1 MINSSDCIR
10 NARECMG
17 LARQAN
23 SEEVKVE
30 LLQLATA
37 WMELEHEL
45 GRKQGPLSLSP
56 DAPGSGV
63 ERLKECLSQAEMCR
77 ALAADTIHPRRRAQL
92 LELAAEWVLIAGKIE
107 HAANR
112 V

>member
-1 MINSSDCIR
+1 MINWSECIR
-10 NARECMG
+10 SARECME

-37 WMELEHEL
+37 WMELEDEL
-45 GRKQGPLSLSP
+45 GRKQDPLSLRP
-56 DAPGSGV
+56 VAPGSGI
-63 ERLKECLSQAEMCR
+63 EQLKECLSQAEMCR
-77 ALAADTIHPRRRAQL
+77 VLAANTIHPRRRAKL
-92 LELAAEWVLIAGKIE
+92 LELAAKWVSIADKIE
-107 HAANR
+107 QATNR

>member
-1 MINSSDCIR
+1 MINSSACMR
-10 NARECMG
+10 NARECME
-17 LARQAN
+17 LSRQAN

-37 WMELEHEL
+37 WMELENEL
-45 GRKQGPLSLSP
+45 GRKQHRLSLSP
-56 DAPGSGV
+56 VAPGNGI

-77 ALAADTIHPRRRAQL
+77 ALAASTIHPRRRAKL
-92 LELAAEWVLIAGKIE
+92 LELAAKWVSIADAIGQ
-107 HAANR
+107 AANR